1 MIPLDRVLTE
11 MEKQLLAA
19 KTAGDEQSMR
29 EAFSAIRALCEV
41 ALSPEHPPAPRK
53 LHVQQTPSVNQ
64 HEKLQE
70 EDANGDSIFD
80 F

>member
-11 MEKQLLAA
+11 MEKQLSAA
-19 KTAGDEQSMR
+19 KNAGDEQSMR
-29 EAFSAIRALCEV
+29 EALSAIRSLCEV
-41 ALSPEHPPAPRK
+41 ALSPEQPSATRK
-53 LHVQQTPSVNQ
+53 LHVQHAPSVKQ
-64 HEKLQE
+64 QLIE